1 MCAPHAARLVAV
13 RKAAFHQ
20 FASPPQQTLAVAAA
34 HAPSILVHRL
44 LLLAFALPV
53 ALPRLFLFRN
63 VSTHFVTLHPLHDRA
78 AVVTLVRYHL
88 FDSLN
93 VDLGRILGSL
103 LRFAFH

>member
-34 HAPSILVHRL
+34 HPPSILVHRL

-53 ALPRLFLFRN
+53 ALPLLFLFRN
-63 VSTHFVTLHPLHDRA
+63 VSTHFVTLHPLQDRA
-78 AVVTLVRYHL
+78 TVVTLIGNQL
-88 FDSLN
+88 FDSLD
-93 VDLGRILGSL
+93 VDFGLILGVL
-103 LRFAFH
+103 LCFA